1 LKSSLTIK
9 HRDINLVLS
18 VEPIEEV
25 LPHEQVIPEVLR
37 AIQGSLKRS
46 GAQLDPVIVDD
57 RTKVALDGMHRI
69 EALKGLGAS
78 KILVCRVDYDSAAI
92 RLGRWLRAYEGLSN
106 PLLEDLKV
114 RLDLTRVSRAEAMSE
129 VEGRRTP
136 AALFAA
142 GMSFKSLMPFVSV
155 RESIELV
162 KVFDET
168 ARRSGIRPRIV
179 AEGEAEGLIRTGAF
193 VFFPPSPSKADVV
206 DSGLRRNLFP
216 PKSTRHLIPARPVG
230 VSFPLDWLTEKELSV
245 KEANRRLASLV
256 AESRIVSMRPGSEY
270 MGRIYEEPLY
280 HYVREAKRS

>member
-1 LKSSLTIK
+1 
-9 HRDINLVLS
+9 

-25 LPHEQVIPEVLR
+25 LPHEQVMADVLR
-37 AIQGSLKRS
+37 AMQDSLKRS
-46 GAQLDPVIVDD
+46 RAQLDPVIVDD
-57 RTKVALDGMHRI
+57 RTGVALDGMHRV
-69 EALKGLGAS
+69 EALKEMGAT
-78 KILVCRVDYDSAAI
+78 KILVCRVDYSNAAI
-92 RLGRWLRAYEGLSN
+92 KLGRWLRAYEGSSN

-155 RESIELV
+155 RESLELV

-168 ARRSGIRPRIV
+168 ALRSGIRPRIV
-179 AEGEAEGLIRTGAF
+179 AEGDAEGLIQAGAF

-206 DSGLRRNLFP
+206 ESGLSHNLFP

-230 VSFPLDWLTEKELSV
+230 VSFPLKWLLERDLSV
-245 KEANRRLASLV
+245 EEANRRLASLV
-256 AESRIVSMRPGSEY
+256 ADSRILNMRPGSEY

-280 HYVREAKRS
+280 RYVREAKGR

>member
-9 HRDINLVLS
+9 HRDITLVLS

-25 LPHEQVIPEVLR
+25 LPHEHVIADVLR
-37 AIQGSLKRS
+37 AIQDSLKRS
-46 GAQLDPVIVDD
+46 GAQLDPVIIDEK
-57 RTKVALDGMHRI
+57 TGVALDGMHRV
-69 EALKGLGAS
+69 EALRQLGAS

-92 RLGRWLRAYEGLSN
+92 KLGRWLRAFEGSSN

-114 RLDLTRVSRAEAMSE
+114 RLDLTRVSRAEALSE

-136 AALFAA
+136 VALFAA

-168 ARRSGIRPRIV
+168 AHQSGIRPRIV
-179 AEGEAEGLIRTGAF
+179 TEAEAESLIDAGAF
-193 VFFPPSPSKADVV
+193 VLFPPSPSKVDVV
-206 DSGLRRNLFP
+206 ESGLSRRLLP

-230 VSFPLDWLTEKELSV
+230 VSFPLKWLLDSDMAVE
-245 KEANRRLASLV
+245 EANRRLASLV
-256 AESRIVSMRPGSEY
+256 AESRIVTMRPGSEY
-270 MGRIYEEPLY
+270 MGRVYEEPLY
-280 HYVREAKRS
+280 HYVREARRR